1 MADSH
6 AFEITV
12 HLDAL
17 PGLAQSVNACLAPE
31 SGPIAA
37 PDLLALAQDKARA
50 EMLLTFVF
58 PTDEALSV
66 LVEEH
71 PDLRVSPTS
80 VALGYVVVSA
90 RAHEDLVDVCFFS
103 TSHALAAAMRES
115 GHVRTFFRSL
125 ARHAANAE
133 VREVNEWNESRPLQ
147 ADEEG
152 GLPFAG

>member
-17 PGLAQSVNACLAPE
+17 PALAQSVNARLAPE
-31 SGPIAA
+31 PGPITAL
-37 PDLLALAQDKARA
+37 DLLALSQDTGRA
-50 EMLLTFVF
+50 ELLLTFVF
-58 PTDEALSV
+58 PTDQALS
-66 LVEEH
+66 LLAEEH
-71 PDLRVSPTS
+71 PELRASPTS

-90 RAHEDLVDVCFFS
+90 RAHEDSVDVSFFS

-115 GHVRTFFRSL
+115 DHVRAFFRSL

-133 VREVNEWNESRPLQ
+133 VREVNEWNESRPL
-147 ADEEG
+147 
-152 GLPFAG
+152 